1 MLSFSKKL
9 LYAIEAVADIAYNTG
24 GEPVQSGDI
33 TQRQGIPRRYLEPVL
48 QQLVRAGILAG
59 VRGPKGGYRLA
70 RERRRITVGEIVRV
84 VRSLESGEDPIEGEG
99 GAELGHKV
107 VRPLWLELQQ
117 ELMQR
122 LDQTTIEDL
131 CLRAHKAGV
140 AGEYAARFD
149 YTI

>member
-70 RERRRITVGEIVRV
+70 HERRRITLGDITRV
-84 VRSLESGEDPIEGEG
+84 VCAVDDDEGPDVTTKSEIG
-99 GAELGHKV
+99 VKV
-107 VRPLWLELQQ
+107 IQPMWDGLQRAC
-117 ELMQR
+117 MTR
-122 LDQTTIEDL
+122 LDEITIEEL
-131 CLRAHKAGV
+131 CRQARGV
-140 AGEYAARFD
+140 GVESEAFRRLD

>member
-1 MLSFSKKL
+1 MLAFSKKL

-70 RERRRITVGEIVRV
+70 RERRRVTLGDITRV
-84 VRSLESGEDPIEGEG
+84 VCAVDDEDGPDITTKSEIGV
-99 GAELGHKV
+99 KV
-107 VRPLWLELQQ
+107 IQPMWTNLQADC
-117 ELMQR
+117 MAK
-122 LDQTTIEDL
+122 LDEITIEDL
-131 CLRAHKAGV
+131 CREARGIGV
-140 AGEYAARFD
+140 ESEAFRRLD

>member
-1 MLSFSKKL
+1 MLGFSKKL

-59 VRGPKGGYRLA
+59 VRGPKGGDRLA
-70 RERRRITVGEIVRV
+70 RERRRVTLGDITRV
-84 VRSLESGEDPIEGEG
+84 VCAVDDEEGPDVTPNSEIG
-99 GAELGHKV
+99 VKV
-107 VRPLWLELQQ
+107 ILPLWTTLQSDC
-117 ELMQR
+117 MAK
-122 LDQTTIEDL
+122 LDQITIEDL
-131 CLRAHKAGV
+131 CRQ
-140 AGEYAARFD
+140 ARGMGIESEAFRRLD

>member
-70 RERRRITVGEIVRV
+70 RERRRITLGDITRV
-84 VRSLESGEDPIEGEG
+84 VCAVDDDEGPDVVTKSEIG
-99 GAELGHKV
+99 VKV
-107 VRPLWLELQQ
+107 IQPMWDGLQRTCMAQ
-117 ELMQR
+117 
-122 LDQTTIEDL
+122 LDEITIEEL
-131 CLRAHKAGV
+131 CRQARAGGV
-140 AGEYAARFD
+140 DSEAFRRRD
-149 YTI
+149 YTN

>member
-1 MLSFSKKL
+1 MLAFSKKL

-33 TQRQGIPRRYLEPVL
+33 TKRQGIPRRYLEPVL

-70 RERRRITVGEIVRV
+70 RERRRVTLGDITRV
-84 VRSLESGEDPIEGEG
+84 VCAVDDDEGPDVTTKSEIG
-99 GAELGHKV
+99 VKV
-107 VRPLWLELQQ
+107 IQPMWENLQNQ
-117 ELMQR
+117 CMAK
-122 LDQTTIEDL
+122 LDEITIEDL
-131 CLRAHKAGV
+131 CRDARGAGV
-140 AGEYAARFD
+140 ESEAFRRLD